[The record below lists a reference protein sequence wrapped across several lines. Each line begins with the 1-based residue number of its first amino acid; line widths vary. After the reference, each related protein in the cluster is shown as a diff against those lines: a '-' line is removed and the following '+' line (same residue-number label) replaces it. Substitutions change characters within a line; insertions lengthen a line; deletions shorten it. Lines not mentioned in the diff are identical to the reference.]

1 MVSNSWQKKIIGGL
15 LAAGSSERMGPLNKL
30 LFEVN
35 GVPMVRRIAVEMLSS
50 ALDGCYAVVGFE
62 SEKIIKALE
71 DLPIKVLE
79 NERWKE
85 GQGSSISKLAS
96 SVNGH
101 AADLLIMLGDLPGVN
116 QVHLNYLIGIH
127 KEIEKSDIAITIPE
141 FHGQKGN
148 PVIWGRSYIPQL
160 KRLYGE
166 QGGRSLFKK
175 YEDKINLVGVNYECF
190 VSDLDTRE
198 SLDLW
203 GKREVKF

>member
-1 MVSNSWQKKIIGGL
+1 MASNYCQKKIVGGL
-15 LAAGSSERMGPLNKL
+15 LAAGNSERMGPLNKL

-71 DLPIKVLE
+71 DLPVKVLE

-85 GQGSSISKLAS
+85 GQGTSISKLAS
-96 SVNGH
+96 GLNCH

-116 QVHLNYLIGIH
+116 QVHFNYLIRTH
-127 KEIEKSDIAITIPE
+127 KDTEKSDIAITIPE

-148 PVIWGRSYIPQL
+148 PVIWGRSYIPEL
-160 KRLYGE
+160 KRLCGE

-175 YEDKINLVGVNYECF
+175 YEAKINLVEVSSECF
-190 VSDLDTRE
+190 ISDLDTRE

-203 GKREVKF
+203 VKRQKKY